1 MPVRR
6 ILLTLVCALW
16 LASSANAADIP
27 DLRGLWKSAEHEGI
41 TTGSRHFPKDNPG
54 PHFVNG
60 TFTLEVTRQEGHRF
74 VGVKGSAHHKE
85 AIMGVVGY
93 DGTTVRILEDEG
105 QFTGRLLPDG
115 SLELFYS
122 HEAGASKGLGLARY
136 VRQPK

>member
-1 MPVRR
+1 MNVRR
-6 ILLTLVCALW
+6 LLLLLVCCLL
-16 LASSANAADIP
+16 LAGPARAADIP
-27 DLRGLWKSAEHEGI
+27 DLRGVWKSVEHEGI

-60 TFTLEVTRQEGHRF
+60 VFTLEITRQEGHRF
-74 VGVKGSAHHKE
+74 VGVKSSERHKE
-85 AIMGVVGY
+85 AVMGVIGY
-93 DGTTVRILEDEG
+93 DGTTLRILEDEG

-122 HEAGASKGLGLARY
+122 HDSGASKGLGLARY